1 MAQIMGENAFTTL
14 NGWFKEAYA
23 AEDMK
28 LVPNAAWLVKNVVFN
43 KSDAGLG
50 NLYHQP
56 VVLTHEHGIT
66 YAGSGSGAFAIN
78 TPIAQVLQDAQV
90 QGTQML
96 IASRIDYE
104 AAARAA
110 VSKASFGDATELLVK
125 NMMESI
131 SKRLELMFLYGRTGI
146 GALTSS
152 GAVTALVVSAATW
165 AAGIWAG
172 LEGAKLEV
180 VNATGTTSRTGGTG
194 VTVVSVAP
202 ATRTITVTPAVGA
215 GHAAT
220 DLVHFFGAMV
230 AGPTYNESLGLD
242 AIVTGTGTIFNI
254 ATGTY
259 QLFAGNSYAVGG
271 ALTVTKIL
279 DGLLPAIGKGLMD
292 DVVLLCSNKAFQGL
306 MNPTIDPVAV
316 GANSNSKVGVH
327 VNQDRADKMVFGA
340 DNIQIRG
347 YQGKIDIIP
356 HLFVKDGEAFAFPK
370 KMLKRVGASD
380 ITFNTPGSKGGEF
393 FLQLPSNAGYEL
405 RAYLNQALFSPCP
418 GRLTKYTGIT

>member
-1 MAQIMGENAFTTL
+1 MAQVVGENAFTTL
-14 NGWFKEAYA
+14 NGWFKEVYA
-23 AEDMK
+23 SEDMK
-28 LVPNAAWLVKNVVFN
+28 LVPNAAWLVKNIQFS
-43 KSDAGLG
+43 KSEAGLG

-56 VVLTHEHGIT
+56 LVLTHEHGVT
-66 YAGSGSGAFAIN
+66 YAGSGSGAFAIE

-104 AAARAA
+104 AASRAA

-131 SKRLELMFLYGRTGI
+131 SKRLELMFLYGRSGI
-146 GALTSS
+146 GAATSS
-152 GAVTALVVSAATW
+152 GATTSLVISAASW

-180 VNATGTTSRTGGTG
+180 VDSTGATSRTGGTG

-202 ATRTITVTPAVGA
+202 STRTITVTPALGA
-215 GHAAT
+215 AHASG
-220 DLVHFFGAMV
+220 DLAYFFSSMV
-230 AGPTYNESLGLD
+230 AGPAYRESLGLD
-242 AIVTGTGTIFNI
+242 QMCIGTGTIFNI

-259 QLFAGNSYAVGG
+259 QLYKGNSYAVSG
-271 ALTVTKIL
+271 ALTVTKVL
-279 DGLLPAIGKGLMD
+279 DGLLPAIGKGLME

-306 MNPTIDPVAV
+306 LNPTIDPVANNGSTNV
-316 GANSNSKVGVH
+316 KTGAVVSQNRS
-327 VNQDRADKMVFGA
+327 DKMVFGA

-347 YQGKIDIIP
+347 YQGVIDIVP

-405 RAYLNQALFSPCP
+405 RAYLNQALFSPSL

>member
-1 MAQIMGENAFTTL
+1 MSQVVGENAFSTL

-23 AEDMK
+23 SEEMR
-28 LVPNAAWLVKNVVFN
+28 LVPEASWLVKNIAFN
-43 KSDAGLG
+43 KSEAGLG

-66 YAGSGSGAFAIN
+66 YAGASSGAFAIN
-78 TPIAQVLQDAQV
+78 TPIASVLQDAQV
-90 QGTQML
+90 QGTQLL

-104 AAARAA
+104 AASRAA

-125 NMMESI
+125 NMLESI

-146 GALTSS
+146 GATTTT
-152 GAVTALVVSAATW
+152 GTATAIVISAASW

-172 LEGAKLEV
+172 LEGAKLEIV
-180 VNATGTTSRTGGTG
+180 DSTGATSRTGGTG

-202 ATRTITVTPAVGA
+202 ATRTVTVTPITSALSSG
-215 GHAAT
+215 
-220 DLVHFFGAMV
+220 DLLYFFSAMV
-230 AGPTYNESLGLD
+230 AGPTYAESLGLD
-242 AIVTGTGTIFNI
+242 AIVTGSGTIFNI

-259 QLFAGNSYAVGG
+259 QLFKGNSYTVSG
-271 ALTVTKIL
+271 ALTVTKCL
-279 DGLLPAIGKGLMD
+279 DGMLPAIGKGLMD

-306 MNPTIDPVAV
+306 INPTIDPIAQASSTNVKV
-316 GANSNSKVGVH
+316 GAM
-327 VNQDRADKMVFGA
+327 VNQNRADKMVFGA
-340 DNIQIRG
+340 SNVEIRG
-347 YQGKIDIIP
+347 YQGMITIVP

-370 KMLKRVGASD
+370 KMLKRVGSTD

-405 RAYLNQALFSPCP
+405 RAYANQALFSPCP
-418 GRLTKYTGIT
+418 GRLTKFVSIS

>member
-1 MAQIMGENAFTTL
+1 MAQVMGENAFTTL
-14 NGWFKEAYA
+14 NGWFKEVYA
-23 AEDMK
+23 SEDMK
-28 LVPNAAWLVKNVVFN
+28 LVPNAAWLVKNLSFS

-56 VVLTHEHGIT
+56 LVLTHEHGVT
-66 YAGSGSGAFAIN
+66 YAGSGSGAFAIE
-78 TPIAQVLQDAQV
+78 TPIAQVVQDAQV

-104 AAARAA
+104 AASRAA

-131 SKRLELMFLYGRTGI
+131 SKRLELMFLYGRSGI
-146 GALTSS
+146 GEATSS
-152 GAVTALVVSAATW
+152 GATTSLVISAASW
-165 AAGIWAG
+165 ASGIWAG

-180 VNATGTTSRTGGTG
+180 VNSTGTTSRTTGTG
-194 VTVVSVAP
+194 VTVVSLVP
-202 ATRTITVTPAVGA
+202 STRTITVTPALGA

-220 DLVHFFGAMV
+220 DLVYFFSSMV
-230 AGPTYNESLGLD
+230 AGPTYRESLGLD
-242 AIVTGTGTIFNI
+242 QMCVGTGTIFNI

-259 QLFAGNSYAVGG
+259 QLYKGNSYAVSG
-271 ALTVTKIL
+271 ALTVTKVL

-306 MNPTIDPVAV
+306 LNPTIDPVAIST
-316 GANSNSKVGVH
+316 SNSKVGAV
-327 VNQDRADKMVFGA
+327 VNQNRADKMVFGA

-347 YQGKIDIIP
+347 YQGVIDIVP

-370 KMLKRVGASD
+370 KMLKRVGSTD

-405 RAYLNQALFSPCP
+405 RAYLNQALFSPSL

>member
-1 MAQIMGENAFTTL
+1 MAQIMGENAFTTM
-14 NGWFKEAYA
+14 NGWFREAYA
-23 AEDMK
+23 SEDMK

-43 KSDAGLG
+43 KSEAGLG

-56 VVLTHEHGIT
+56 LVLTHEHGVT
-66 YAGSGSGAFAIN
+66 YAGAGAGAFAIN
-78 TPIAQVLQDAQV
+78 TPVAQVLQDAQV

-125 NMMESI
+125 SMMESI

-146 GALTSS
+146 GAATSS
-152 GAVTALVVSAATW
+152 GATTSLVISAASW

-202 ATRTITVTPAVGA
+202 STRTITVTPALGA

-220 DLVHFFGAMV
+220 DLVYFFGAMV

-242 AIVTGTGTIFNI
+242 AMITGTGTIFNI

-259 QLFAGNSYAVGG
+259 QLYAGNSYAVSG

-292 DVVLLCSNKAFQGL
+292 DVIFLCSNKAFQGL
-306 MNPTIDPVAV
+306 LNPTIDPVAV
-316 GANSNSKVGVH
+316 SSSNAKVGAV
-327 VNQDRADKMVFGA
+327 VNMTKSDKMVFGA
-340 DNIQIRG
+340 DNIEIRG
-347 YQGKIDIIP
+347 YQGKITIVP

-370 KMLKRVGASD
+370 NMLKRVGASD

-405 RAYLNQALFSPCP
+405 RAYLNQALFSPCL
-418 GRLTKYTGIT
+418 GRLTKYTGIS

>member
-1 MAQIMGENAFTTL
+1 MSQVMGENAFTTL

-23 AEDMK
+23 SEEKA
-28 LVPNAAWLVKNVVFN
+28 LVPTAAWLVKNINFN
-43 KSDAGLG
+43 KSEAGLG

-56 VVLTHEHGIT
+56 LVLTHEHGIT
-66 YAGSGSGAFAIN
+66 YAGAGAGAFAIN
-78 TPIAQVLQDAQV
+78 TPIAQTLQDAQV

-110 VSKASFGDATELLVK
+110 VSKVSFGDATELLVK
-125 NMMESI
+125 SMMESI
-131 SKRLELMFLYGRTGI
+131 SKRLEIMFLYGRTGI
-146 GALTSS
+146 GAATSS
-152 GAVTALVVSAATW
+152 GAVTDIVISAATW
-165 AAGIWAG
+165 APGLWAG

-180 VNATGTTSRTGGTG
+180 VNSTGTTSRTGGTG
-194 VTVVSVAP
+194 VTVVSFVP
-202 ATRTITVTPAVGA
+202 STRTVTVTPALGA
-215 GHAAT
+215 GHASG
-220 DLVHFFGAMV
+220 DLVYFFGSMV

-242 AIVTGTGTIFNI
+242 AMITGTGTVFNI

-259 QLFAGNSYAVGG
+259 QLYKGNSYAVSG
-271 ALTVTKIL
+271 ALTVTKVL

-292 DVVLLCSNKAFQGL
+292 DVVFLCSNKAFQGL
-306 MNPTIDPVAV
+306 MNPTIDPVATASTNVKV
-316 GANSNSKVGVH
+316 GAV
-327 VNQDRADKMVFGA
+327 VNQNRADKMVFGA

-356 HLFVKDGEAFAFPK
+356 HLFVKDGEAFAFSK
-370 KMLKRVGASD
+370 KSLKRVGASD

-405 RAYLNQALFSPCP
+405 RAYLNQAMFSPEL
-418 GRLTKYTGIT
+418 GKLTKYTGIA